1 MNTLLIQVASNPADV
16 SGMDELLWR
25 VLWQP
30 IGLPRQV
37 RRRFL
42 VAGEQIE
49 LVAKQDDRL
58 VGGLV
63 AAKTADAEIELR
75 HLAVSASE
83 RGRGIGRRLVEALIR
98 EAASRGCNRVHTI
111 ARNYSAGF
119 FRKLGFRPA
128 AGVAPEHPAFAR
140 HGITFELMEMMIESA
155 GTGQA
160 RPGLRD

>member
-111 ARNYSAGF
+111 ARNSSAGF
-119 FRKLGFRPA
+119 FRKLGFEDYPKEKLPHKVWSDCIKCHKFPDCDENA
-128 AGVAPEHPAFAR
+128 VAMN
-140 HGITFELMEMMIESA
+140 L
-155 GTGQA
+155 
-160 RPGLRD
+160 